1 MSIHFINS
9 QAINIFELMLD
20 SEITI
25 IGAGVVGLAIAAK
38 LSEKYSNVFVI
49 EKHHLFGQETSSR
62 NSEVIHAGIYY
73 LQGSLKA
80 RLCVN
85 GKEQLYRF
93 CNQYE
98 VPYSKC
104 GKLIVA
110 TNAAEEPALNE
121 IKQKALNNGVDDLR
135 FLNQEEIKELEP
147 NIRATKAL
155 FSPSTGIIESHSF
168 MKQLETL
175 AVNNGTEMVYH
186 TEVSGI
192 KKIKD
197 GYQIHLNDADGESF
211 IFTSKYIINAAG
223 LESDLISNMVG
234 MNNDDLKIY
243 FCKGQYF
250 RINPPK
256 NRLLNR
262 LIYPVPDPNMEA
274 LGIHVTV
281 DLSKGVKLGPDVKYL
296 EKNEYD
302 YKVDLDQ
309 QKDFHQS
316 VKRFLPWLE
325 FDDISPEMAGIR
337 PKIQKQGGSVR
348 DFYIQEESDQGFPGF
363 VNLIGIESPGLTASL
378 AIADYVQNLL
388 K

>member
-1 MSIHFINS
+1 MF
-9 QAINIFELMLD
+9 D
-20 SEITI
+20 SDITI

-38 LSEKYSNVFVI
+38 LSEKYSNIFVI

-73 LQGSLKA
+73 PQGSLKA
-80 RLCVN
+80 DLCVK
-85 GKEQLYRF
+85 GKKQLYNF
-93 CNQYE
+93 CDKYKL
-98 VPYSKC
+98 PYNKC

-110 TNAAEEPALNE
+110 TNAAEEPALDE
-121 IKQKALNNGVDDLR
+121 IKQKALNNGVDDLH
-135 FLNQEEIKELEP
+135 FLNQDEIKELEP
-147 NIRATKAL
+147 NILATKAL

-175 AVNNGTEMVYH
+175 AVNNGTQMVYH
-186 TEVSGI
+186 TKVRGI
-192 KKIKD
+192 TTIEN

-223 LESDLISNMVG
+223 LESDLISNMLG
-234 MNNDDLKIY
+234 MKNDDLKIY

-262 LIYPVPDPNMEA
+262 LVYPVPDPNMET

-302 YKVDLDQ
+302 YKVDLDR

-337 PKIQKQGGSVR
+337 PKVQKQGEPVR
-348 DFYIQEESDQGFPGF
+348 DFYIQEESKKGFPGF

-388 K
+388 KLIKGTTSHKNPTL

>member
-1 MSIHFINS
+1 MF
-9 QAINIFELMLD
+9 D

-38 LSEKYSNVFVI
+38 LSKRYSNVFVI

-73 LQGSLKA
+73 TKGSLKA
-80 RLCVN
+80 ELCVK
-85 GKEQLYRF
+85 GKKQLYDF
-93 CNQYE
+93 CDKYKL
-98 VPYSKC
+98 PYSKC

-110 TNAAEEPALNE
+110 TNEAEEPALDE
-121 IKQKALNNGVDDLR
+121 IKQKAINNGIHDLR
-135 FLNQEEIKELEP
+135 FLNQAEIKELEP
-147 NIRATKAL
+147 NIAATKAL

-175 AVNNGTEMVYH
+175 AINNGTQMVYH
-186 TEVSGI
+186 TEVKGI
-192 KKIKD
+192 SKIED
-197 GYQIHLNDADGESF
+197 GYKIQLKEADGTSF
-211 IFTSKYIINAAG
+211 EFTSKQIINAAG

-234 MNNDDLKIY
+234 IQDDDLKIY

-256 NRLLNR
+256 NRLLNH
-262 LIYPVPDPNMEA
+262 LVYPVPDPNMEA

-296 EKNEYD
+296 ENNEYD
-302 YKVDLDQ
+302 YKVDLDR
-309 QKDFHQS
+309 QKYFHQS
-316 VKRFLPWLE
+316 VKKFLPWLE
-325 FDDISPEMAGIR
+325 FDDIAPEMAGIR
-337 PKIQKQGGSVR
+337 PKIQKPGGPVR

-378 AIADYVQNLL
+378 AIADYVQILL

>member
-1 MSIHFINS
+1 MF
-9 QAINIFELMLD
+9 D
-20 SEITI
+20 SELTI
-25 IGAGVVGLAIAAK
+25 IGAGVVGLAIAAE
-38 LSEKYSNVFVI
+38 LSKKYANVFVI

-73 LQGSLKA
+73 PKGSLKA
-80 RLCVN
+80 KLCVE
-85 GKEQLYRF
+85 GKEKLYTF
-93 CNQYE
+93 CDQYE
-98 VPYSKC
+98 VPYRKC

-110 TNAAEEPALNE
+110 TNTAEEPALDE
-121 IKQKALNNGVDDLR
+121 IKQKAINNGIHDLR
-135 FLNQEEIKELEP
+135 FLNQEDIKELEP
-147 NIRATKAL
+147 NVSATKAL

-175 AVNNGTEMVYH
+175 AVNNGVQMVYH
-186 TEVSGI
+186 TQVTAIS
-192 KKIKD
+192 KIKE
-197 GYQIHLNDADGESF
+197 GYQIQLKEVDGSTFSF
-211 IFTSKYIINAAG
+211 SSKRIINAAG
-223 LESDLISNMVG
+223 LESDLISNMLG
-234 MNNDDLKIY
+234 MQDEDLKIN

-281 DLSKGVKLGPDVKYL
+281 DLSRGVKLGPDVKYL
-296 EKNEYD
+296 VKNEYD
-302 YKVDLDQ
+302 YKVDHDR

-325 FDDISPEMAGIR
+325 LDDLSPEMAGIR
-337 PKIQKQGGSVR
+337 PKIQKQGGPVK
-348 DFYIQEESDQGFPGF
+348 DFYIQEESAQGFPGF

-378 AIADYVQNLL
+378 AIADYVNELL

>member
-1 MSIHFINS
+1 
-9 QAINIFELMLD
+9 MLD

-38 LSEKYSNVFVI
+38 LSKKYSNVFVI